1 MLESNW
7 MHTSLGCEID
17 GRIVAASGNHHPFSI
32 SFEYKNRNDNDGSID
47 NDNIAACANL
57 LRYTVED
64 RNYPIS
70 EMLYWS
76 SESGHVKHSK
86 HINKISARSRAA
98 CETRGT
104 EIFSL
109 ETIFYDITLYIYI
122 YLAILCCSWLRYGG
136 IGLKLVSRAMK
147 NSADE
152 SEIMGMVGGC
162 FSCRLHIRNSE
173 CVPLHLWCDRDDG
186 GRQGANDEKKT
197 YHHQVFFRNHGD
209 RKWSTTSERES
220 FNSRCVE
227 HIAFN
232 LMLWPNWTSF
242 HVKEKKI
249 QKLYQIN
256 TNTDISES
264 QTPCAFR
271 MLAGMCVYCINQ

>member
-122 YLAILCCSWLRYGG
+122 FGYIMLFLAKIWGNRVKIGVACDEKFSRWIGNHGNGG
-136 IGLKLVSRAMK
+136 RVFLVSTAYSEFGMRASASVMRQRRWRATRRQRRKK
-147 NSADE
+147 NT
-152 SEIMGMVGGC
+152 MMM
-162 FSCRLHIRNSE
+162 
-173 CVPLHLWCDRDDG
+173 
-186 GRQGANDEKKT
+186 
-197 YHHQVFFRNHGD
+197 GD

-220 FNSRCVE
+220 FNSRCVG

-232 LMLWPNWTSF
+232 LMLWPNLTSF
-242 HVKEKKI
+242 HVEEKKI